1 MDRLA
6 QARLIVEEFPEPVG
20 FATISQTQIADG
32 FLSRTTPARA
42 AT

>member
-6 QARLIVEEFPEPVG
+6 QTRLIVEEFPETVG
-20 FATISQTQIADG
+20 STTISQTQIADG

-42 AT
+42 VT